1 MTSIAPKA
9 PVGGNVGSIGAQPL
23 GVVVIC
29 GVVVSFVF
37 IILFVEILGDAE
49 LSEGRHEFRKIC
61 GDIGAFNLDQ

>member
-1 MTSIAPKA
+1 MSGIF
-9 PVGGNVGSIGAQPL
+9 GAGKGEQPL

-61 GDIGAFNLDQ
+61 GDIGAFEFAQNFLM